1 MAYGIR
7 VSGRNNIYQL
17 DTTTADSAIHMA
29 IVYSGTTT
37 GTNGQ
42 IANYTSGD
50 LVVGRPTSGS
60 GVFGSNFISSPP
72 TLNVAGTYKIL
83 RPITGSSSTSLN
95 GSTYGAIV
103 YKADGTTKMFDS
115 RTFANGFGINTIWH
129 KSALYGA
136 KQATNALTPTNN
148 TVWTSTSS
156 TDYNNTMVSLNGGL
170 GAGTLS
176 AFDSFYFDTSVGDG
190 RVLFHSF
197 IDFQGAL
204 GINVLAVPSFSE
216 ILVGD
221 FK

>member
-1 MAYGIR
+1 MAYGIQ

-17 DTTTADSAIHMA
+17 DTLLSSTVHMT
-29 IVYSGTTT
+29 VVHSGVTS

-42 IANYTSGD
+42 IANYTAGD

-83 RPITGSSSTSLN
+83 RAISGSSSTNLN

-103 YKADGTTKMFDS
+103 YKANGTTKQFDS

-136 KQATNALTPTNN
+136 RQVANSLTTANN

-156 TDYNNTMVSLNGGL
+156 SNYTNTMVSLNGGL
-170 GAGTLS
+170 GVTNS
-176 AFDSFYFDTSVGDG
+176 TAFDSFYFDTSVGTG

-197 IDFQGAL
+197 INFGGFL
-204 GINVLAVPSFSE
+204 GIQIMPIPSFSE
-216 ILVGD
+216 ILVGE

>member
-1 MAYGIR
+1 MAYGIQ
-7 VSGRNNIYQL
+7 VSGINNIYQL
-17 DTTTADSAIHMA
+17 DTLLSSTVHMT
-29 IVYSGTTT
+29 VVHSGVTT

-83 RPITGSSSTSLN
+83 RAISGSSSTSLN
-95 GSTYGAIV
+95 GSTYGAVV
-103 YKADGTTKMFDS
+103 YKANGTTKQFDS

-129 KSALYGA
+129 SGSLYGA
-136 KQATNALTPTNN
+136 KQSASSLTTANN

-156 TDYNNTMVSLNGGL
+156 SNYTNTMVSLNGGL
-170 GAGTLS
+170 GVHNLT
-176 AFDSFYFDTSVGDG
+176 AFDSFYFDTSVGTG

-204 GINVLAVPSFSE
+204 GAQLMAIANFSE